1 MRGPNTVATSDAV
14 VPTKARKNP
23 SMNPEKERSNIH
35 HNPTESADRVRANSI
50 SFAKLIFW
58 RQELRTC
65 TTRSTLHADCTQRA
79 CYKVRGALLGGCGS
93 ISTR

>member
-1 MRGPNTVATSDAV
+1 MATSDAV

-58 RQELRTC
+58 RAGVKDMHHAVYSPCRLQSKGMLYCQGVRLRAITE
-65 TTRSTLHADCTQRA
+65 
-79 CYKVRGALLGGCGS
+79 Y
-93 ISTR
+93 